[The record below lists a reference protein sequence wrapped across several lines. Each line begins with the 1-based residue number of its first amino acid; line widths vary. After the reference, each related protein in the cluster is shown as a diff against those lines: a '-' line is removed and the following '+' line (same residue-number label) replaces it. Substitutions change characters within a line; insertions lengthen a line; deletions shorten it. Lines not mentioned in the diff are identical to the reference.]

1 MINLDKF
8 YWPPGRF
15 PSLEWWWMYR
25 GIIPKSMAHRFIKGS
40 INGRHFLFNLNWLT
54 FFRSQWAAGKL
65 MDFRQL
71 RVSTVFGDRR
81 KWQRELG
88 SLESIRQSWPW
99 KGSEPNGSFVASCFW
114 DIWDFARVECCLR
127 LRPGVVLPFF
137 KEIAI
142 FRLVN
147 CSNSAR
153 LYKYPHKMAGF
164 GPWQKSCRLVKNQR
178 QCFFPPP

>member
-1 MINLDKF
+1 MRISWDFTVFLNEILMGWLIWINSTDLPVVFRHWNDDECIGESSPNQ
-8 YWPPGRF
+8 WH
-15 PSLEWWWMYR
+15 
-25 GIIPKSMAHRFIKGS
+25 IAFIKGS
-40 INGRHFLFNLNWLT
+40 INGRHFLFNLKWLT

-137 KEIAI
+137 KEIAS
-142 FRLVN
+142 FSLVN
-147 CSNSAR
+147 DCYSAR
-153 LYKYPHKMAGF
+153 I
-164 GPWQKSCRLVKNQR
+164 SSS
-178 QCFFPPP
+178 